1 LSIANGVQACR
12 AFARAPERLYHCH
25 VSASVEPETREQRAV
40 LVLGVGNSMKGD
52 DGVGP
57 RVVGRLTAAC
67 KPPAA
72 RSEPDGAVAV
82 VALDCGVTPENYT
95 SVVRRLRPAL
105 LLIVDAADM
114 GLAAGECRIIPSG
127 RVGALGLS
135 THSMPLSMFMS
146 YVSDLASKVVLIG
159 VQPRVM
165 ALGAPMS
172 SEVAGAGDAL
182 ARLIAQGRWDTL
194 PGL

>member
-1 LSIANGVQACR
+1 MACR
-12 AFARAPERLYHCH
+12 AFARARVRLYHCR
-25 VSASVEPETREQRAV
+25 VSASVGPEAGEQGTV

-57 RVVGRLTAAC
+57 RVVERLTVAC
-67 KPPAA
+67 RLPAA
-72 RSEPDGAVAV
+72 RSGPDRALAL

-114 GLAAGECRIIPSG
+114 GLAAGECRIIPAG

-135 THSMPLSMFMS
+135 THSMPLSLFMS
-146 YVSDLASKVVLIG
+146 YVSDLASRVVLIG
-159 VQPRVM
+159 VQPRLM
-165 ALGAPMS
+165 GLGAPMS
-172 SEVAGAGDAL
+172 VG
-182 ARLIAQGRWDTL
+182 GR
-194 PGL
+194 

>member
-1 LSIANGVQACR
+1 MATACR
-12 AFARAPERLYHCH
+12 AFARARVRLYHCR
-25 VSASVEPETREQRAV
+25 VSASVEPEVGEQGTV

-67 KPPAA
+67 RLPAA
-72 RSEPDGAVAV
+72 RSGSDRAAAV

-114 GLAAGECRIIPSG
+114 GLAAGECRIIPAG

-135 THSMPLSMFMS
+135 THSMPLSLFIS
-146 YVSDLASKVVLIG
+146 YVSELASRVVLIG
-159 VQPRVM
+159 VQPRLM
-165 ALGAPMS
+165 GLGAPMS
-172 SEVAGAGDAL
+172 SEVAEAGDAL
-182 ARLIAQGRWDTL
+182 AALIAQGRWSTL
-194 PGL
+194 SELG

>member
-1 LSIANGVQACR
+1 MWACR
-12 AFARAPERLYHCH
+12 AFARTRGRLYHCR
-25 VSASVEPETREQRAV
+25 VSASVEPEAGEQRTV
-40 LVLGVGNSMKGD
+40 LVLCVGNSMKGD

-57 RVVGRLTAAC
+57 RVAGRLSAVLEAS
-67 KPPAA
+67 AG
-72 RSEPDGAVAV
+72 RLEGDGPVRV

-114 GLAAGECRIIPSG
+114 GLAAGDCRIISAE

-135 THSMPLSMFMS
+135 THSMPLSLFMS
-146 YVSDLASKVVLIG
+146 YVSDLTSRVVLIG
-159 VQPRVM
+159 VQGRLM

-172 SEVAGAGDAL
+172 SEVAAAGDTL
-182 ARLIAQGRWDTL
+182 AALIAQGRWDTL
-194 PGL
+194 PGLD

>member
-1 LSIANGVQACR
+1 V
-12 AFARAPERLYHCH
+12 Y
-25 VSASVEPETREQRAV
+25 ASVEREVGEQRAV

-57 RVVGRLTAAC
+57 HVAGRLSALCESSAGRLEE
-67 KPPAA
+67 KGLV
-72 RSEPDGAVAV
+72 RV

-95 SVVRRLRPAL
+95 SVVRRLRPDL

-114 GLAAGECRIIPSG
+114 GLAAGECRIIPSE

-135 THSMPLSMFMS
+135 THSMPLTLFMS
-146 YVSDLASKVVLIG
+146 YVSDLTSRVVLIG
-159 VQPRVM
+159 VQPRRM

-172 SEVAGAGDAL
+172 SEVATAGDGLAAL
-182 ARLIAQGRWDTL
+182 IEQGRWDTL
-194 PGL
+194 HELD